1 MKLFSNKY
9 FLPSLIL
16 NCFLISCSSTD
27 EPALNIPITDSS
39 DDKVTVSIDFAT
51 DNEFETRT
59 MKGYAYI
66 SNGNYGEDGLMPH
79 EETESIGSGG
89 TISIIIY
96 NDGVEMGKMSG
107 IRTAYNTGSQSGTS
121 GGITYYKYQD
131 KFVIQMT
138 FFKTQDPS
146 KISIYAQYTREIGYA
161 GGLNYQDLIDNSC
174 TMMAYQK
181 LASSNNWNAINTKM
195 TLKRRMSEF
204 IVLTNED
211 LENNYRR
218 YSQYYGMTL
227 NCDANPIY
235 GVIGDFVNDQYSYD
249 YQYYDHLKDE
259 VYAQS
264 MYYITPRIHQYP
276 GLNGGIH
283 KTTFKGS
290 SYYCVG
296 ADRAYISDSGNL
308 PIITDD
314 LKSPQAHT
322 ESNKGKRL
330 KYLVCVM
337 RLFQGA
343 NNMTNQAYKAIEI
356 PSTMQLKPNRKYVFV
371 NKNGTR
377 LFTSNSDD
385 QNPII
390 PVPTRSEENEETS
403 FEILSADD
411 FDIYELTHDGYPIYD
426 PTEQ

>member
-27 EPALNIPITDSS
+27 EPPINIPITDSS
-39 DDKVTVSIDFAT
+39 NDKVTVSIDFAT
-51 DNEFETRT
+51 ENDFETRT

-66 SNGNYGEDGLMPH
+66 ANGNYGEDGLIPH
-79 EETESIGSGG
+79 DEATSIGSSGS
-89 TISIIIY
+89 ISVVIY
-96 NDGVEMGKMSG
+96 NDGVELAKMTG
-107 IRTAYNTGSQSGTS
+107 IRTGANSNSESGSS
-121 GGITYYKYQD
+121 GGITYYRYPD

-138 FFKTQDPS
+138 FFKSQDPS
-146 KISIYAQYTREIGYA
+146 KISIYAQYTSASSYV
-161 GGLNYQDLIDNSC
+161 GGLNYQDLISNSC

-181 LASSNNWNAINTKM
+181 LAASNNWNALNTKM
-195 TLKRRMSEF
+195 TLKRRISEF

-211 LENNYRR
+211 LAGTYNRH
-218 YSQYYGMTL
+218 SQYYVTSL
-227 NCDANPIY
+227 NCDPSPIY
-235 GVIGDFVNDQYSYD
+235 GVIDDFVDNQYSYD
-249 YQYYDHLKDE
+249 YQYYDYLNDE
-259 VYAQS
+259 SYAQS
-264 MYYITPRIHQYP
+264 IQYVTPYISQYP
-276 GLNGGIH
+276 NLGNGVK
-283 KTTFKGS
+283 KTTFKGA

-296 ADRAYISDSGNL
+296 ADRAYITDSGHL
-308 PIITDD
+308 PIITDK
-314 LKSPQAHT
+314 LKTPLAHT
-322 ESNKGKRL
+322 ESNNGKRL
-330 KYLVCVM
+330 RYLVC
-337 RLFQGA
+337 GA
-343 NNMTNQAYKAIEI
+343 VLKRNGTETKPYKAIEI

-390 PVPTRSEENEETS
+390 PVPTRSEENEETN

-411 FDIYELTHDGYPIYD
+411 FDVYELTHDGYPIYD